1 LDQNMEAIVE
11 WIIQHIDD
19 IFRKHPELA
28 EKLYEKL
35 KTAFEVRL
43 ATKEDILTVLKELK
57 ALREDFNRLGEEV
70 KVLREDFNRLS
81 IEVKALREDFNKVS
95 IALTLRMDAL
105 GAHWGI
111 MTKNAFRKSMKYIVE
126 KYFGG
131 SVNRWEYYDEEG
143 FVYGVKSIIDV
154 DVLVKDDKH
163 LLIEIK
169 SRIDASDV
177 AVFRRK
183 AQLYERVTKVK
194 PDLIMIS
201 PYVTDKA
208 LKLADKLGIKIIKG
222 IPGY

>member
-1 LDQNMEAIVE
+1 MEAIVE

-43 ATKEDILTVLKELK
+43 ATKEDILTVLKEL
-57 ALREDFNRLGEEV
+57 
-70 KVLREDFNRLS
+70 
-81 IEVKALREDFNKVS
+81 KALREDFNKVS